1 MKRIQIASAL
11 ALTVCLA
18 ASCNGSGNYDPFGQS
33 GKIGFKISEVD
44 EVLTKGSIVTTNSI
58 NQDNQ
63 TFVVNAWLG
72 SLNRYQNDKDGQR
85 TYDEGGSTGRM
96 NFSGDETDYHFIKD
110 AAVTYK
116 SGDWFFGTEDAKNP
130 HVWRNA
136 VPTTFWSYYPAALT
150 NGTRTITL
158 PGDLAEDAAQND
170 LSFTY
175 AIPNGTDSAVKQED
189 LLFAYNLQHADFEET
204 WGEENYGK
212 LINGTSTIVNIHFYH
227 ALAAIRF
234 DVSGAI
240 SQGRAITNI
249 ELGGLRASATCDVTG
264 SGDSPGAVSFNWY
277 NAKGTASCSQ
287 TFSASDFTEK
297 SLDGTTPNALM
308 SKSSGK
314 FFFVIP
320 QQVKNSVTLTITV
333 DGETQQKV
341 LDHDTPWEAGKIYTY
356 KLNPG
361 TASEELE
368 VQLIVEDWIKG
379 GNEIAL

>member
-33 GKIGFKISEVD
+33 GKIGFKISKVD
-44 EVLTKGSIVTTNSI
+44 EILTKGSITTTSTI
-58 NQDNQ
+58 NQDGQ
-63 TFVVNAWLG
+63 TFTVNAWLG
-72 SLNRYQNDKDGQR
+72 SNSE
-85 TYDEGGSTGRM
+85 DEAG
-96 NFSGDETDYHFIKD
+96 YHFIKN

-136 VPTTFWSYYPAALT
+136 VPTTFWSYYPATLA
-150 NGTRTITL
+150 NGTRTISF
-158 PGDLAEDAAQND
+158 PGDPAADNEQNKI
-170 LSFTY
+170 SFTY
-175 AIPNGTDSAVKQED
+175 SVPNGTDAAVKQED
-189 LLFAYNLQHADFEET
+189 LIFAYNLQEADFEET

-234 DVSGAI
+234 DVAGAI
-240 SQGRAITNI
+240 NQGRAITKI